1 MAEQNSKPRVAI
13 YKFSSCSGCQ
23 QSLLNAEPYLAEI
36 IGAVDFVYFIE
47 AQQNNQEGPYDLAL
61 VEGSISRSEEIEIV
75 KELRRQ
81 SKVLIPMGACAC
93 YGGPQALRNWEDLDY
108 LKRVSYEYPDDVE
121 TLDWTTGI
129 EAYVPVD
136 YKIFGCGPN
145 PNQLVE
151 VLTNFLQGRPPTLAR
166 HSVCV
171 ECKMAGNVCLLVAG
185 GLNCLGPVTNAGCG
199 AVCPSIKRGCY
210 GCFGPMGAANAFAL
224 AKTLERLGNSAE
236 DIVRLFRNQNS
247 NAPEFKEVALAYAQ
261 RRRMAA

>member
-1 MAEQNSKPRVAI
+1 MGEPNGKPRVAI

-23 QSLLNAEPYLAEI
+23 QSLLNAEPYLAQI
-36 IGAVDFVYFIE
+36 IGAVDFVYFVE
-47 AQQNNQEGPYDLAL
+47 AQQNNEPGPYDLAL
-61 VEGSISRSEEIEIV
+61 VEGSISRPEEIEMI

-81 SKVLIPMGACAC
+81 SKVLIPMGACAN
-93 YGGPQALRNWEDLDY
+93 YGGPQALRNWENLDY
-108 LKRVSYEYPDDVE
+108 LKNVSYEYPDDVE
-121 TLDWTTGI
+121 ALDWTTGI

-145 PNQLVE
+145 PDQLVE

-185 GLNCLGPVTNAGCG
+185 GVNCLGPVTNAGCN
-199 AVCPSIKRGCY
+199 AACPSSKRGCY
-210 GCFGPMGAANAFAL
+210 GCFGPMGDANCFAL
-224 AKTLERLGNSAE
+224 AKTLERLGNSAD

-247 NAPEFKEVALAYAQ
+247 NAPEFREVALAYAQ